1 MKKILSSILILSVLF
16 SSGCLGNRK
25 SALEKFKEQNPI
37 EKMLFSKKSK
47 SNKKN
52 PTNKKIKPNT
62 FSNKLVNLN
71 DLKNIPDH
79 PINWKIKV

>member
-1 MKKILSSILILSVLF
+1 MKKLISSILILSVFF

-37 EKMLFSKKSK
+37 EKMLFSEKIK

-52 PTNKKIKPNT
+52 RTNKKIKEQ
-62 FSNKLVNLN
+62 
-71 DLKNIPDH
+71 
-79 PINWKIKV
+79 